1 MRNNIDD
8 EIKNLLNKEETI
20 PMSIRNKKEEA
31 FNIIRDMKIK
41 DTKNKKSLFN
51 KKNIAVVTVLIVG
64 GITLTS
70 PILANVKDLIFN
82 GRYKGVQTA
91 IDNGYEQNIEGVYS
105 ESNGIRLEVI
115 KAIVDPTMINLKFKV
130 SSEDIKNMKKFKYA
144 ENGPSINTFNITD
157 DKGRV
162 IQFYDEKEGIGTKP
176 IVDENGK
183 EVWLVS
189 GGDTSVDTTD
199 ISNGN
204 VYFDIMLNSAEGNL
218 GGIKSLNLQTNKIAN
233 LKGDWKL
240 DVELDE
246 AMINNDVVNYVT
258 TGSNDN
264 VEVLEAT
271 GIATGIKVKFMVN
284 APIDESIISKVK
296 LVDKDG
302 VVYRTDRPGW
312 MEVENG
318 KDIVEITFEASKFDN
333 LGKFD
338 FVIEDLNGKDEVI
351 KLTKEVN

>member
-1 MRNNIDD
+1 MYNNIDD
-8 EIKNLLNKEETI
+8 QIKNLLNKEEII

-31 FNIIRDMKIK
+31 FNIIRDMESK
-41 DTKNKKSLFN
+41 DTKNKRNLFS
-51 KKNIAVVTVLIVG
+51 KKNIAVATVVIVG

-70 PILANVKDLIFN
+70 PILANVKNLIFN

-91 IDNGYEQNIEGVYS
+91 IDNGYEQNIKGVYS

-115 KAIVDPTMINLKFKV
+115 KAVVDQTMINLKFKV
-130 SSEDIKNMKKFKYA
+130 SSEDIENIKKFEYD

-162 IQFYDEKEGIGTKP
+162 IQFYDEEGTGTKP
-176 IVDENGK
+176 IIDENGK

-189 GGDTSVDTTD
+189 GSDESVDIND
-199 ISNGN
+199 KSNGN
-204 VYFDIMLNSAEGNL
+204 LYFDIMLNSAEGNL

-240 DVELDE
+240 EVKLDKV
-246 AMINNDVVNYVT
+246 ITDNDALNYVT

-264 VEVLEAT
+264 VEVLEAK

-284 APIDESIISKVK
+284 VPIDESIISKVK
-296 LVDKDG
+296 LVDEDG
-302 VVYRTDRPGW
+302 VEYKTDRPGW

-333 LGKFD
+333 LDKFD